1 VFLTLGSWKSL
12 VPVVALQAALLRP
25 SNEDR
30 IDVRAAIEELRK
42 VSFIDIHN
50 GKDGTSFLGIPLA
63 ASEFSKKKL
72 TTAYGRS
79 QVDNDAAYLR
89 RFGAM
94 QLVDLKHGLE
104 PRVHRFFGAVSDSI
118 NRKRTTLDQEYPIL
132 ELIARHYAPA
142 WLLIAHLLEEAGTDP
157 TGERTLEVLSRY
169 LESGPSPDE
178 KRKTHEMMAR
188 VYRRRKDWLG
198 FIEATVRIAESQD
211 ADLVAISGAANTL
224 NSLKREIDSLQKRDF
239 VRRLITAME
248 PKIIDADAT
257 DCSRLAWLYL
267 QDGREQRAITIAKA
281 GLKLEPDN
289 DYCLNLL
296 RKLETRAPPGP

>member
-89 RFGAM
+89 RFGAI
-94 QLVDLKHGLE
+94 V
-104 PRVHRFFGAVSDSI
+104 
-118 NRKRTTLDQEYPIL
+118 N
-132 ELIARHYAPA
+132 
-142 WLLIAHLLEEAGTDP
+142 
-157 TGERTLEVLSRY
+157 
-169 LESGPSPDE
+169 
-178 KRKTHEMMAR
+178 
-188 VYRRRKDWLG
+188 
-198 FIEATVRIAESQD
+198 
-211 ADLVAISGAANTL
+211 AD
-224 NSLKREIDSLQKRDF
+224 
-239 VRRLITAME
+239 
-248 PKIIDADAT
+248 
-257 DCSRLAWLYL
+257 
-267 QDGREQRAITIAKA
+267 
-281 GLKLEPDN
+281 
-289 DYCLNLL
+289 
-296 RKLETRAPPGP
+296 